1 MIAPALGPSLKKG
14 LEMSILGVIML
25 NGYQLN
31 STLKSKVITL
41 AMDTHFLWK
50 EAIGD
55 AEANYAVL
63 DSSNSITMESHSHLS
78 DDPKRMIQSRML

>member
-41 AMDTHFLWK
+41 AMDTNFLWK
-50 EAIGD
+50 EPLAMQKQ
-55 AEANYAVL
+55 
-63 DSSNSITMESHSHLS
+63 TMRYWILVTLLLWSHIL
-78 DDPKRMIQSRML
+78 IC